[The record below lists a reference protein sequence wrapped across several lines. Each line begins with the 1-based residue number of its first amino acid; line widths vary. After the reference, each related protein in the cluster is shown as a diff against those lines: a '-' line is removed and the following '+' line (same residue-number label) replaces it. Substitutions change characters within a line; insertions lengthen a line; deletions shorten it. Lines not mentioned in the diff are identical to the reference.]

1 MGPTPQNPSKQSAAN
16 LACMTG
22 YDGLAAYLSE
32 KFPVEWPND
41 TTDH

>member
-1 MGPTPQNPSKQSAAN
+1 
-16 LACMTG
+16 MTG

-41 TTDH
+41 TTDHWFLRTYVGKYLVS